1 MATLRLL
8 TVLGMAMACAPPLAS
23 QGTPPRIGQLEFPV
37 TAEGE
42 AHREF
47 IAGVLWMHS
56 FEYPRA
62 AAAFQRARHLDPD
75 FAMAYWGEAMTHTHP
90 VWNQQDMAAARAVLH
105 ALGPTVEARRART
118 PTDRERMYLA
128 AVETLY
134 GEGPKAR
141 RDTLYADAME
151 RLVRAHPE
159 DLEAKAF
166 YALALIGLNQGI
178 RDVVTYNR
186 AAAWADTVFR
196 ANPRH
201 PGAAHYLIHAW
212 DDPAHARLGLE
223 AARAYSEIAPDA
235 AHAQHMTTHIFL
247 ALGMWDEVISQNTVA
262 MDLTGRLPGHYTSW
276 LHYGLLQQGRFR
288 EATAFLEELREN
300 MVTRRAPREAS
311 LAWMRAAHV
320 LAVDDWENGPALW
333 EIEVPPMEH
342 GPRAAE
348 LYFQGE
354 VAWRWNLPDSVAAM
368 ERALRALAAAVPA
381 QSPLGADDPVI
392 GAIEVM
398 ALELAGLRALMAGD
412 RDAAVRALR
421 RAAAREDG
429 LPVEFGP
436 PLIIQPSHEL
446 LGIVLGE
453 EDLPGAVRAFQ
464 RSLELAPGRARSLVG
479 LASAAAMLGQAD
491 VARRA
496 VNQLATHARRAD
508 PEWKAMV
515 ELLRGRIP
523 GQEP

>member
-1 MATLRLL
+1 MATFRLL
-8 TVLGMAMACAPPLAS
+8 TSFGATLALASPLAS
-23 QGTPPRIGQLEFPV
+23 QGAEPRLGHLEFPV
-37 TAEGE
+37 SAEGD
-42 AHREF
+42 ALQEF
-47 IAGVLWMHS
+47 ITGVLWMHS

-62 AAAFQRARHLDPD
+62 AAAFQRARHLDPG

-90 VWNQQDMAAARAVLH
+90 VWNEQDLAAARAVLN
-105 ALGPTVEARRART
+105 ALGPTAEARRARA
-118 PTDRERMYLA
+118 PTARERLYLE

-141 RDTLYADAME
+141 RDTLYAAAME

-166 YALALIGLNQGI
+166 YALALIGLSQGI
-178 RDVVTYNR
+178 RDTATYNR
-186 AAAWADTVFR
+186 ASAWADTVFR

-212 DDPAHARLGLE
+212 DDPAHARLGLA

-247 ALGMWDEVISQNTVA
+247 ALGMWDDVISQNTVA
-262 MDLTGRLPGHYTSW
+262 MDLTARLPGHYTSW
-276 LHYGLLQQGRFR
+276 LHYALLQQGRFR

-300 MVTRRAPREAS
+300 MVTRRAPRDAS

-320 LAVDDWENGPALW
+320 LAADDWESGPALW
-333 EIEVPPMEH
+333 EIDVPPMEH

-354 VAWRWNLPDSVAAM
+354 VAWRWNLPDSVAAV

-381 QSPLGADDPVI
+381 HSPLGADDPVI

-398 ALELAGLRALMAGD
+398 ALQLAGLRALMAGD
-412 RDAAVRALR
+412 REAAVRTLR
-421 RAAAREDG
+421 RAAAREDAQ
-429 LPVEFGP
+429 PVEFGP
-436 PLIIQPSHEL
+436 PLIVQPSHEL
-446 LGIVLGE
+446 LGVVLGE
-453 EDLPGAVRAFQ
+453 DDLPGAVRAFQ

-479 LASAAAMLGQAD
+479 LASAAAMLGQVD

-496 VNQLATHARRAD
+496 VNQLATHARRGD
-508 PEWKAMV
+508 PEWKATV